1 MTDLTMARIAG
12 SIPSRPGPPTSRHSA
27 VAALLRGLCA
37 KVAARPKQRSLSYG

>member
-1 MTDLTMARIAG
+1 MRSQNTTFAG
-12 SIPSRPGPPTSRHSA
+12 APLAQSWGHQTSRHPA